1 LEKLNSF
8 YQVKFVEIIYKLRLD
23 IGSDI
28 IYHDARHTMDVI
40 QATER
45 IALAEGVD
53 ERSIMLLKIG
63 ALFHDT
69 GYLYG
74 HDQHE
79 LRSVEIFREQAIG
92 YSIDEN
98 SLNTIEELILSTR
111 VPQSP
116 HNHLES
122 ILCDADL
129 DYLGRRDFPVLSE
142 FLYLELLSH
151 KRVKDREE
159 WNNRQLQFFESHTFY
174 TQYARDHRSERKK
187 QNLSDLKHRMGII

>member
-1 LEKLNSF
+1 MEKLNSF

-159 WNNRQLQFFESHTFY
+159 WNNRQLQFFESHTFC